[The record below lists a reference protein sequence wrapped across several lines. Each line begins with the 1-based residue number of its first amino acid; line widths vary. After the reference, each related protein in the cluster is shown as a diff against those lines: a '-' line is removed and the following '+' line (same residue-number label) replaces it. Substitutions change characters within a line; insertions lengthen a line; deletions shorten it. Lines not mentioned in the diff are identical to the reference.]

1 MKALNRG
8 QGEFNIDGMNGSLQV
23 ILTLVI
29 AIATGWLGKK
39 MKIPAGALVGGM
51 IGVSVF
57 QVWTGAAAVP
67 DTARPILQIA
77 GGALLGHAIGRSD
90 LLHLRSLMKPALLL
104 LSGLVAINIG
114 LGYLLFKFSHLDLT
128 TAMYAAAPGGVSDMA
143 LIIEE
148 MNGDTA
154 TVSMMQIFRLFSI
167 YLLYPPVFKLLAGKT
182 ERQRPLQGHA
192 QGIDQSGSVGNAARE
207 ISAAIET
214 PVRQWRSGGSRPPAD
229 RERAVNFLQTLLVSA
244 CGGLLFI
251 FLKVPAG
258 GMVGGVLFSGL
269 YNVRTGRGWVPKPF
283 GFLLQAGVGAL
294 IGSNVTGD
302 SLLAVRHLIV
312 PILIMTAALMLF
324 TALLGYVMFKTTSLD
339 LTTSVLAITP
349 GGIQEMSMI
358 AKDLGLSATPVIVMH
373 TVRLVAVIC
382 IFPSVITML
391 L

>member
-1 MKALNRG
+1 
-8 QGEFNIDGMNGSLQV
+8 MNDSLEV
-23 ILTLVI
+23 ILTLSI
-29 AIATGWLGKK
+29 AIAAGWLGKR

-51 IGVSVF
+51 IGVSAF
-57 QVWTGAAAVP
+57 QVWTEAAAVP
-67 DTARPILQIA
+67 DIARPILQIA

-90 LLHLRSLMKPALLL
+90 LLHLRKLFRPALLL

-154 TVSMMQIFRLFSI
+154 TVSILQIFRLFSI
-167 YLLYPPVFKLLAGKT
+167 YLLYPPVFKLLARRT
-182 ERQRPLQGHA
+182 ERQ
-192 QGIDQSGSVGNAARE
+192 SGTLRGQARG
-207 ISAAIET
+207 AG
-214 PVRQWRSGGSRPPAD
+214 PGSTDSAD
-229 RERAVNFLQTLLVSA
+229 REVSAAMEAPGGHRRSGNGRSPVAGRRTVNFLRTLLVSA

-251 FLKVPAG
+251 ALKVPAG
-258 GMVGGVLFSGL
+258 GMVGGVLFSGI
-269 YNVRTGRGWVPKPF
+269 YNVRTGRGYVPKRF
-283 GFLLQAGVGAL
+283 GFLVQAGVGAM
-294 IGSNVTGD
+294 IGSSVTGD
-302 SLLAVRHLIV
+302 TLLALRHLVV

-324 TALLGYVMFKTTSLD
+324 TAILGYVMFKTTSLD

-358 AKDLGLSATPVIVMH
+358 ARDLGCDATPVIVMH

-382 IFPSVITML
+382 IFPSVIAL
-391 L
+391 LL